1 MLNLGHLGIGRGE
14 EGVDALEVTFGDGT
28 VTAAV
33 PAALQSAG
41 RPAARVAVGEGVF
54 YLSVL
59 KDNVDP
65 FLIILLLQEDLKGGF
80 YDISRQR
87 LYGNELQ

>member
-1 MLNLGHLGIGRGE
+1 MGRGE
-14 EGVDALEVTFGDGT
+14 EGSDALDVPFGDGT
-28 VTAAV
+28 IAAAA

-41 RPAARVAVGEGVF
+41 RPAAQVPVGEGVF

-65 FLIILLLQEDLKGGF
+65 FLIILLLQEALKSGF
-80 YDISRQR
+80 YDISGQR
-87 LYGNELQ
+87 